1 MPQQK
6 KVVANRR
13 KLYAILP
20 LLALL
25 FAVLLLNLQR
35 RSPRQDEVAAVVV
48 ETAVSPT
55 QPSISSTPT
64 RSPILP
70 AIILPTP
77 TATALPPPP
86 LPNSASITLIGP
98 PDESSILRNS
108 PVSFYWAYTE
118 QLQPE
123 QQFVFILQ
131 QGEQEVVRGILRE
144 PNLGD
149 SYRFQ
154 MNLKDSVIEPG
165 TAVWQI
171 GLQWLS
177 EEQWL
182 IASPQR
188 NLIIMP

>member
-1 MPQQK
+1 VPQQK